1 MMQGLLE
8 DVPSRIDTAR
18 LVVRMVQPTDGPR
31 LNAAVCESIEDLRS
45 TMPWAQTAPTL
56 AQSDAE
62 CRRLSAQFLIRQNLT
77 FFIFERLADGT
88 EGDMVGGTGLH
99 RIDWKIRR
107 FEIGYW
113 CRTSYRG
120 RGLIHEAVTALADF
134 TFDALRARRVE
145 VRMDDTN
152 LPSQRVAERAGFTL
166 EGVLRNYSLTPQGE
180 LRDTRVYS
188 RIASLPP
195 TPPIA

>member
-1 MMQGLLE
+1 MMQGLVE
-8 DVPSRIDTAR
+8 DVPARIDTAR

-31 LNAAVCESIEDLRS
+31 LNAAVCESIDDLRP

-62 CRRLSAQFLIRQNLT
+62 CRRLSAQFLIRQNLA
-77 FFIFERLADGT
+77 FFIFERHADGT

-113 CRTSYRG
+113 CRSSCRG
-120 RGLIHEAVTALADF
+120 RGFIHEAVIALAELA
-134 TFDALRARRVE
+134 FDALRARRVE

-152 LPSQRVAERAGFTL
+152 LPSRRVAERAGFTL

-188 RIASLPP
+188 RIASLPLTLP
-195 TPPIA
+195 A